1 MKLKKYLCG
10 ILLMLSFSSFAGITV
25 NATRV
30 IYDGNKKETPVTIS
44 NGKDS
49 SVFLVRSWI
58 EPDNKGDAVP
68 FIITPPL
75 FRIDPGQEN
84 ILRISLMSETLPQD
98 KESLYW
104 LNVLSVPP
112 ATDKKNS
119 LQFSVNSKMK
129 LIYRPIALVGKQ
141 AASAYKQIQFSH
153 SGNQLMVSNPTAY
166 YINLFSVSVN
176 GTPVKDV
183 RMIPPKSNII
193 LEAAQGNKVSWKAI
207 NDAGGITPEENK
219 SF

>member
-1 MKLKKYLCG
+1 MKNYLCG
-10 ILLMLSFSSFAGITV
+10 ILILLSFSSHAGITV

-44 NGKDS
+44 NAKDS

-58 EPDNKGDAVP
+58 ESENKGESIP

-84 ILRISLMSETLPQD
+84 ILRISLMSEALPQN
-98 KESLYW
+98 KESLFW
-104 LNVLSVPP
+104 LNILSVPP

-129 LIYRPIALVGKQ
+129 LIYRPSSLVGKQ
-141 AASAYKQIQFSH
+141 AASAYKQLQFSH
-153 SGNQLMVSNPTAY
+153 SGNQLMVSNPTPY

-176 GTPVKDV
+176 NVPIKDV
-183 RMIPPKSNII
+183 RMVPPNANIT
-193 LEAAQGNKVSWKAI
+193 LNATEGNKVSWKAI

>member
-1 MKLKKYLCG
+1 MKKYLCT
-10 ILLMLSFSSFAGITV
+10 LLFVLSFPSFAGITV

-30 IYDGNKKETPVTIS
+30 IYDGAKKESPLTVT

-49 SVFLVRSWI
+49 TVYLVRTWI
-58 EPDNKGDAVP
+58 EPDNKGGTVP

-84 ILRISLMSETLPQD
+84 IMRISLMSDTLPQD

-104 LNVLSVPP
+104 LNVLSIPP
-112 ATDKKNS
+112 ATDKKNA

-129 LIYRPIALVGKQ
+129 LIYRPAALVGKE
-141 AASAYKQIQFSH
+141 AASAYKQIQFAH
-153 SGNQLMVSNPTAY
+153 SGDKLTVTNPTPY

-176 GTPVKDV
+176 NVPVKDV
-183 RMIPPKSNII
+183 RMIPPRSNVT
-193 LEAAQGNKVSWKAI
+193 LDASQGNSISWKAI
-207 NDAGGITPEENK
+207 NDAGGITSEENK
-219 SF
+219 KI